1 MIQAD
6 GELIKYNVIVNELI
20 MDNLLQSYR
29 EFTKKAEEM
38 RQIIIYF
45 KLLLK

>member
-38 RQIIIYF
+38 RQI
-45 KLLLK
+45 K